1 MSRWPSVEID
11 PVVRLRALAA
21 GLPHV
26 CLVECELDAPPERVW
41 SIVGDL
47 ERGVPRF
54 EDGVRSA
61 RIIARSGERLE
72 VVTRGALG
80 IPMRFDAVLRPGW
93 CVMGT
98 ASGSAQ
104 IGMAARSEGP
114 GRTRFAHF
122 EGSRWLG
129 RAGRGWF
136 RRRVLGDFERLR
148 RLLEPARSA

>member
-1 MSRWPSVEID
+1 MSDWPQVELD
-11 PVVRLRALAA
+11 PVARLRALAA

-26 CLVECELDAPPERVW
+26 ALVECVLDASPERVW

-61 RIIARSGERLE
+61 VITARAGERLG

-80 IPMRFDAVLRPGW
+80 LPMRFDAVLRPGW
-93 CVMGT
+93 CVMHSRL
-98 ASGSAQ
+98 AD
-104 IGMAARSEGP
+104 IGMAVAAQDGGR
-114 GRTRFAHF
+114 RTRFAHF

-129 RAGRGWF
+129 RLGRGWF
-136 RRRVLGDFERLR
+136 RRRVERDFERLR
-148 RLLEPARSA
+148 HLL